1 MRNRSPLDGSGEW
14 FGRLGWHEQNA
25 LKNSVSHIQHI
36 RRQKGIPKI
45 NSHPKSQGFFPYRPE
60 TLQKRIL
67 QMHNYRRIIINL
79 QKNHGRLP
87 TPDINLVSDSDSA
100 DSCPLQTMKDW
111 YKIKPEMFKK
121 RPYHLTGCDS

>member
-1 MRNRSPLDGSGEW
+1 VVLIDDILQSHAKEITAGW

-25 LKNSVSHIQHI
+25 LKNSVSHTQHI

-45 NSHPKSQGFFPYRPE
+45 NSHPKSQGFFPHRPE

-79 QKNHGRLP
+79 QKNHGRR
-87 TPDINLVSDSDSA
+87 DGN
-100 DSCPLQTMKDW
+100 
-111 YKIKPEMFKK
+111 
-121 RPYHLTGCDS
+121 